1 MPEPPDDG
9 ARRFIHH
16 DICAD
21 HVLVDPDIGRLLGI
35 IDFTDAT
42 VGDPVGDFVGLVGI
56 GDRRFVDQV
65 LAAYDLPLGDTFLDR
80 YQWLTRTLTLIWL
93 GEAAT
98 SDPAAVRKHTTWVG
112 ATRVRRTLIP
122 RARPHS
128 PHARGVPGFPTI
140 VGQPG
145 IFLGAG
151 RVRQVGVGESRLC
164 ILGDR

>member
-98 SDPAAVRKHTTWVG
+98 SDPAAVRKHTTWVQRAFDG
-112 ATRVRRTLIP
+112 PCSHATPVLTARMREEFPASRRSLGSPGSSLVRPSGR
-122 RARPHS
+122 HS
-128 PHARGVPGFPTI
+128 DYR
-140 VGQPG
+140 
-145 IFLGAG
+145 
-151 RVRQVGVGESRLC
+151 
-164 ILGDR
+164 

>member
-1 MPEPPDDG
+1 M
-9 ARRFIHH
+9 
-16 DICAD
+16 
-21 HVLVDPDIGRLLGI
+21 
-35 IDFTDAT
+35 
-42 VGDPVGDFVGLVGI
+42 
-56 GDRRFVDQV
+56 

-145 IFLGAG
+145 IFLGAA
-151 RVRQVGVGESRLC
+151 VGEA
-164 ILGDR
+164 